1 MAFEW
6 DEEKRSR
13 NLEKHGVDFLDAA
26 KIFTNPTLERR
37 GDREDYGEERWIALG
52 VHESRTFV
60 VVYTWRSETRRIISA
75 WRAGRDDQKAYDEI
89 IHG

>member
-6 DEEKRSR
+6 DEAKRIR

-37 GDREDYGEERWIALG
+37 DDRADYGEERWIALG
-52 VHESRTFV
+52 VHEGQTFV
-60 VVYTWRSETRRIISA
+60 VVYTWRNEARRIISA
-75 WRAGRDDQKAYDEI
+75 WKAGRDDQRAYDEI
-89 IHG
+89 VHG